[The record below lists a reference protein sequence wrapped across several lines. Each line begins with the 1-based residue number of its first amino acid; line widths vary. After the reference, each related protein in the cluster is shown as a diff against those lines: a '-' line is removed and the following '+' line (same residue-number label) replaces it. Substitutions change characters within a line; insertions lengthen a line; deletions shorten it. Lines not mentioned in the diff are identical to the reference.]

1 MVLVVMTTVTSS
13 LQGSSGN
20 EMLGPQSHSLNSSLQ
35 ESQEAAGVL
44 LLERFGGTL
53 WSVLLA
59 ALLTLVSAH
68 FLTVVFQPCQQ
79 LYEKPTFVVGAEEP

>member
-1 MVLVVMTTVTSS
+1 MVLVVMTTVISS

-20 EMLGPQSHSLNSSLQ
+20 EMPGP
-35 ESQEAAGVL
+35 ESQSKLQLPGITGSSRVL

-68 FLTVVFQPCQQ
+68 FLSVIFQPCQQ
-79 LYEKPTFVVGAEEP
+79 LYEKPPSVVGAEEL